1 MVSKTKHNTEEIH
14 ETEQASTA
22 VVKDHAAEP
31 AFTMLD
37 GIPLVSRRAVSRT
50 EKFPISEM
58 EIGKTMFV
66 ANSDSVKD
74 AGRAL
79 ATLVTYVTT
88 KTANKVAGETV
99 TTKSGKVKPKLVPTR
114 KYEIRRVKAGV
125 AYGPFTAPAD
135 GALVYRT
142 K

>member
-1 MVSKTKHNTEEIH
+1 MASKAKHHTEEIH
-14 ETEQASTA
+14 KTEQASTEII
-22 VVKDHAAEP
+22 KDYVAEP
-31 AFTMLD
+31 AFTMLE
-37 GIPLVSRRAVSRT
+37 GIPLVSRRMASRT

-58 EIGKTMFV
+58 EVGKTMFV
-66 ANSDSVKD
+66 ANSDSIKD
-74 AGRAL
+74 AGRTL

-88 KTANKVAGETV
+88 RTADKVAGETI
-99 TTKSGKVKPKLVPTR
+99 TTKRGKVKPKLAPTR